1 MHNATISIAQQPVAS
16 MQATPLRCLRLSLYI
31 LVFLSLF
38 SLGAC
43 HNNANTQAPSAAA
56 TPVFNVKVAQ
66 PLAQEVTEW
75 DEYIGRIEAMH
86 SVEVKARV
94 SGYLEQVNFSA
105 GSAVQ
110 KGQLLFSIDPRPYQA
125 QLDVAKAELQRVKV
139 RLAQAVKDQQRANH
153 LWQEKAIAEEE
164 LEARRK
170 DVQELAA
177 AELSAQAQ
185 LRSAALNLEFTQ
197 IRAPISGRIGR
208 ELLTAGNLVNGGGNE
223 ATLLTTIVSSDPVY
237 VYLDAD
243 EAAVL
248 KYRRQAL
255 QQGKHNPNMQ
265 GTPLQLALSDEPGF
279 PHSGT
284 LDYVALRE
292 DTTTG
297 TVALRGVFPNP
308 DHLLSPG
315 LFARIRIRASQAY
328 SALLIPNQAI
338 ANDQA
343 QRFVWVMTPE
353 HTVEHRQVQLG
364 TQFDGLRAVSQG
376 LKLGEWVVIEG
387 GQKLKPGVSVNPEE
401 HTLSPNA
408 GAH

>member
-1 MHNATISIAQQPVAS
+1 MHHATISTAQQPAAS
-16 MQATPLRCLRLSLYI
+16 MQETPLQRVRLCLYGLI
-31 LVFLSLF
+31 FLSVF

-43 HNNANTQAPSAAA
+43 HNNANTPAPTAGA
-56 TPVFNVKVAQ
+56 TTVFNVKVAQ

-75 DEYIGRIEAMH
+75 DEYIGRIEAMQ

-125 QLDVAKAELQRVKV
+125 QLDFAKAELQRVKV

-170 DVQELAA
+170 EVQELAA

-248 KYRRQAL
+248 KYRRQGL
-255 QQGKHNPNMQ
+255 QHGQHNPNMQ
-265 GTPLQLALSDEPGF
+265 GTPLQLALSDEPSF

-292 DTTTG
+292 DTATG

-353 HTVEHRQVQLG
+353 HKVEYRQVQLG
-364 TQFDGLRAVSQG
+364 AQFDGLRAVSQG
-376 LKLGEWVVIEG
+376 LKPGEWVVIEG